1 MDVKRY
7 DLMEDRHTMC
17 SCKRVEDSEGDYVL
31 YDDIKHLLTRPDP
44 AEVERLIVD
53 IINWAGDVATL
64 STESSKYY
72 QAIDELDKARADLL
86 KLVGGDPD
94 NDPIAKR
101 VHDTFEKISHTNW
114 GQLK

>member
-44 AEVERLIVD
+44 AEVEH
-53 IINWAGDVATL
+53 A
-64 STESSKYY
+64 
-72 QAIDELDKARADLL
+72 
-86 KLVGGDPD
+86 P
-94 NDPIAKR
+94 
-101 VHDTFEKISHTNW
+101 
-114 GQLK
+114 

>member
-1 MDVKRY
+1 
-7 DLMEDRHTMC
+7 
-17 SCKRVEDSEGDYVL
+17 
-31 YDDIKHLLTRPDP
+31 
-44 AEVERLIVD
+44 
-53 IINWAGDVATL
+53 
-64 STESSKYY
+64 
-72 QAIDELDKARADLL
+72 L